1 MNKLIT
7 TPNIKDPDGFY
18 AELLE
23 LHEGHNKETSDA
35 INAKLILVLS
45 NHIGNRD
52 ILRETFKL
60 VNQR

>member
-1 MNKLIT
+1 MSKLIT

-18 AELLE
+18 AQLLE
-23 LHEGHNKETSDA
+23 LHEGHDKETSDT
-35 INAKLILVLS
+35 INAQLILVLS

-52 ILRETFKL
+52 ILSEAFKL

>member
-52 ILRETFKL
+52 ILREAFKL